1 MRLGTAFASLVNEIK
16 SVDFLTYLQCSK
28 VQQMKYFSKILTISH
43 LFLLVFTSLV
53 GASNQPEAKGKWDSL
68 NPLIKVHSHL
78 MSNGHIVR
86 LEFKN
91 QVKNWVE
98 PIFYEKSVQ
107 LDFPGAFIEPA
118 KKSFAADSSM
128 VTKVF
133 VSQFDGETLRVRFH
147 IKPGTDDVKK
157 RFKLVSQGR
166 FIIVRFNTDYV
177 EPITKPV
184 IEAVSEEVVSK
195 KAHHTQVMEDKEL
208 AEFLSRASEKMKR
221 QEAILASD
229 DKKKESTA
237 DDDKTQSAE
246 VKVKRA
252 GMGVAPLV
260 DQIKKVALSNSD
272 EKKKDDTQNKSKT
285 KITTKDNTVFSLKD
299 SRPTGKSMEM
309 IPSGLKM
316 ISMFAVVLGLMF
328 LIFFGF
334 KKYVLKNTAFG
345 GGNKLV
351 NVLGTWFL
359 GPKKNIALVEVA
371 GEVLVLGMSQENIT
385 LLSSIIDEVK
395 IEEIKNASGK
405 GKISLGSNSTPAG
418 EKKSVAAQ
426 AARQFSSYMNKYSM
440 PKVARE
446 ETVADTKDQI
456 LQKIGKL
463 KTSRA

>member
-1 MRLGTAFASLVNEIK
+1 
-16 SVDFLTYLQCSK
+16 
-28 VQQMKYFSKILTISH
+28 MKYFSKLLTISH
-43 LFLLVFTSLV
+43 LFLLVLTSLA
-53 GASNQPEAKGKWDSL
+53 GANNQTEAKGKWDSL
-68 NPLIKVHSHL
+68 NPLKKVHSRL

-91 QVKNWVE
+91 PVKNWVD

-107 LDFPGAFIEPA
+107 LDFPGAFIKPA

-133 VSQFDGETLRVRFH
+133 ASQFDGETLRVRFH
-147 IKPGTDDVKK
+147 IKPGTNDVKE

-166 FIIVRFNTDYV
+166 FIIVRFDTEYV
-177 EPITKPV
+177 ETITKPF
-184 IEAVSEEVVSK
+184 IAAVSEKVVSK
-195 KAHHTQVMEDKEL
+195 KTHHTEVMGDKAL

-221 QEAILASD
+221 QQAVLASA
-229 DKKKESTA
+229 DKKKESTI
-237 DDDKTQSAE
+237 DDEQTQSTE

-260 DQIKKVALSNSD
+260 DQIKKAALSNSD
-272 EKKKDDTQNKSKT
+272 ERKKDAAQNKSKT
-285 KITTKDNTVFSLKD
+285 KITTKDNAGFSLKD
-299 SRPTGKSMEM
+299 SRPTGKPMEM

-316 ISMFAVVLGLMF
+316 ISMFALVLGLMF
-328 LIFFGF
+328 LVFFGF

-371 GEVLVLGMSQENIT
+371 GEILVLGMSQENIT
-385 LLSSIIDEVK
+385 LLSSIIDEEK
-395 IEEIKNASGK
+395 IEEIKNVSGK
-405 GKISLGSNSTPAG
+405 GKISLGSNFTSAG
-418 EKKSVAAQ
+418 EKRSVAAQ
-426 AARQFSSYMNKYSM
+426 AAGQFSSYMSKYSK
-440 PKVARE
+440 PKGARE
-446 ETVADTKDQI
+446 LNVADTKDQI

-463 KTSRA
+463 KTARA

>member
-1 MRLGTAFASLVNEIK
+1 MKLFSKLLTISQLLLFAFASLA
-16 SVDFLTYLQCSK
+16 
-28 VQQMKYFSKILTISH
+28 
-43 LFLLVFTSLV
+43 
-53 GASNQPEAKGKWDSL
+53 GASNQPEAKWGSL
-68 NPLIKVHSHL
+68 NPLKEVHSHL

-91 QVKNWVE
+91 PVENWAE
-98 PIFYEKSVQ
+98 PVFYEKSVQ

-133 VSQFDGETLRVRFH
+133 ASQFDGETLRVRFH
-147 IKPGTDDVKK
+147 IKPGTDDIKE

-166 FIIVRFNTDYV
+166 FIIVRFDTDYV
-177 EPITKPV
+177 EPAITTAK
-184 IEAVSEEVVSK
+184 VVSK
-195 KAHHTQVMEDKEL
+195 NTASKKTHNTEVMEDKEL
-208 AEFLSRASEKMKR
+208 AAFLSRASEKMKKR
-221 QEAILASD
+221 GESLASAV
-229 DKKKESTA
+229 KKEEPTI
-237 DDDKTQSAE
+237 KEVETQE
-246 VKVKRA
+246 IKVKRA

-260 DQIKKVALSNSD
+260 DQIKKAALSNSNED
-272 EKKKDDTQNKSKT
+272 KKDAVPNKSKS
-285 KITTKDNTVFSLKD
+285 KITTKDNTGFSLKD
-299 SRPTGKSMEM
+299 TRPTGKPMEM

-371 GEVLVLGMSQENIT
+371 GEVLVLGMSQDNIT
-385 LLSSIIDEVK
+385 LLSSIIDEEK

-405 GKISLGSNSTPAG
+405 SKSGLGWNSAPAG
-418 EKKSVAAQ
+418 EKSTRSVAAQ
-426 AARQFSSYMNKYSM
+426 AAGQFSSYLSKYSST
-440 PKVARE
+440 KDAKE
-446 ETVADTKDQI
+446 QTVADTKDQI

-463 KTSRA
+463 KTARA